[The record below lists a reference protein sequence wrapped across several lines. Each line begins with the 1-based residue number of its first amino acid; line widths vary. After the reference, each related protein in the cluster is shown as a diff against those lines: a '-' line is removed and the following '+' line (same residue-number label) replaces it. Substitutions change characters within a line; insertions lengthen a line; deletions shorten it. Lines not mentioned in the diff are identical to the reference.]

1 MGLRDEEYDP
11 TDRQKH
17 QAELRKQ
24 LLRKQLLR
32 AEKPEV
38 IGKKAEDKPK
48 GKGKHRKQ

>member
-17 QAELRKQ
+17 QAE
-24 LLRKQLLR
+24 LRKQLLR